1 MSNINPY
8 IGFNGKTRE
17 AIHFYQN
24 IFGGEM
30 ELREVKGSPME
41 QYWQSAPE
49 GAIYHAS
56 LHNGDDII
64 LMGSDMS
71 GPNGHTV
78 GNVIQLAITCNSEE
92 EINTFFNKLSDGGT
106 VTDPLKHQFW
116 GAIFGAVKDKYG
128 INWMLNYNK

>member
-17 AIHFYQN
+17 AIHFYQD

-30 ELREVKGSPME
+30 ELREVKDSPME

-49 GAIYHAS
+49 GAVYHAS
-56 LHNGDDII
+56 LHKGDDII

-71 GPNGHTV
+71 GPNGHIA
-78 GNVIQLAITCNSEE
+78 GNVIQLAITCTSED
-92 EINTFFNKLSDGGT
+92 EINTFFNKLSAGGT
-106 VTDPLKHQFW
+106 VMDPLKDQFW

-128 INWMLNYNK
+128 ISWMLNYNK